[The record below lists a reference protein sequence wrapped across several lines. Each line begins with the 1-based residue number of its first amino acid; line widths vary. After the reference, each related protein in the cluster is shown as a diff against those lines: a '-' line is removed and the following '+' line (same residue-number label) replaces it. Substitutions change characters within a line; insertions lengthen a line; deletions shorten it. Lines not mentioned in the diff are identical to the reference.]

1 MSLVISDRIIRAS
14 GMSEAEFMT
23 EIAIMLFEQ
32 EKVSIGKASRI
43 ASMNQIE
50 FQRLLARRDICIHY
64 DVADFQEEL
73 RHLRE
78 KGWL

>member
-1 MSLVISDRIIRAS
+1 MSLVISDDIIRAS

-43 ASMNQIE
+43 TSMNQIE
-50 FQRLLARRDICIHY
+50 FQRVLASRNICIHY
-64 DVADFQEEL
+64 DVADFQQDL
-73 RHLRE
+73 KHLRE

>member
-1 MSLVISDRIIRAS
+1 MSLVISDDIIRAS

-50 FQRLLARRDICIHY
+50 FQRVLASRNICIHY
-64 DVADFQEEL
+64 DVADFQQDL
-73 RHLRE
+73 KHLRE

>member
-1 MSLVISDRIIRAS
+1 MSLVISDDIIRAS
-14 GMSEAEFMT
+14 GMSEAELMT

-73 RHLRE
+73 KHLRE